1 MIKPHPE
8 SNLQLNIMVLSA
20 EIIKRLKAEKG
31 FVLVENVLETF
42 LQQDKK
48 RTPDLFFNSL
58 TFLFALGLIE
68 HSSFKIKLQP
78 KSVKNKTLFD

>member
-20 EIIKRLKAEKG
+20 EIIKRLKTEKG
-31 FVLVENVLETF
+31 FVLVENILEAF

-68 HSSFKIKLQP
+68 QSSFKVRLQAKL
-78 KSVKNKTLFD
+78 VKYKTLFD